1 MSSSEPVSS
10 RLEAAAEV
18 VTFMSFLPFRVQAPP
33 QVHQKL
39 VQGP

>member
-1 MSSSEPVSS
+1 MDSIDTVSS
-10 RLEAAAEV
+10 RLEGAAEV